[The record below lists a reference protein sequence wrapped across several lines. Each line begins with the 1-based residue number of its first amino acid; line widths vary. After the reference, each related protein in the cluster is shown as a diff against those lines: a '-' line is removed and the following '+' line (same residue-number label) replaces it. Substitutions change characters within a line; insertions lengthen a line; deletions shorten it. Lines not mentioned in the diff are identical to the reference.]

1 MATQLV
7 KHEPQPTEVAP
18 VQDYGGGLLA
28 VIERAAR
35 DPSVD
40 IDKMERLIAMQER
53 VQAGRA
59 KAAYSAALADMQAE
73 IPAIEKRGQ
82 IKGRGGE
89 VMSTYAKWEDVNDAI
104 RPVLAKH
111 GFGLSFRVERVADGV
126 SVTGVLS
133 HREGHSEETTLSL
146 PIDASGAKNN
156 VQGYGSSVSYGKR
169 YTASALLN
177 LTSTDEH
184 DDDGHAAGVGST
196 VTDRQLQH
204 IRTLIDDTGS
214 DVARFCK
221 FFGIEALP
229 DLPAKR
235 YEEAVRQLN
244 AKASKKPAGGA
255 Q

>member
-1 MATQLV
+1 MTALA
-7 KHEPQPTEVAP
+7 KHEPQSTEIAT

-59 KAAYSAALADMQAE
+59 KAAYSSALADMQAE
-73 IPAIEKRGQ
+73 IPAIEKNGK
-82 IKGRGGE
+82 ILNKG
-89 VMSTYAKWEDVNDAI
+89 VLQSTYAKWEDVNDAI

-111 GFGLSFRVERVADGV
+111 GFGLSFRVERVTEGV
-126 SVTGVLS
+126 AVTGVLS
-133 HREGHSEETTLSL
+133 HREGHSEQTTLSL

-184 DDDGHAAGVGST
+184 DDDGSAAGSGAT
-196 VTDRQLQH
+196 IDDRQLGH

-221 FFGIEALP
+221 FFNVEALP
-229 DLPAKR
+229 DLPAAR
-235 YEEAVRQLN
+235 YEEAIRQLN
-244 AKASKKPAGGA
+244 AKASKKPAGDA
-255 Q
+255 